1 MTELLLPLILTR
13 KRKMKKSLLAAVMA
27 SASLI
32 LTAVPATA
40 IETEKSGNCSAGSIW
55 QADLELE
62 YKVFDLGFEIDTK
75 SADEKWNFTLSQNG
89 KRVFKESRTA
99 IKDFDDS
106 YAEVEWD
113 LIRPDRKGSDTFT
126 FRAVNQTSGEVCKA
140 TLKA

>member
-1 MTELLLPLILTR
+1 MR
-13 KRKMKKSLLAAVMA
+13 RSLLTALMA

-32 LTAVPATA
+32 LASTPATA
-40 IETEKSGNCSAGSIW
+40 IETEKTGKCSAGSIW

-75 SADEKWNFTLSQNG
+75 NADENWNLTLRHNG
-89 KRVFKESRTA
+89 KLVVGENRTTV
-99 IKDFDDS
+99 KDFDDS

>member
-1 MTELLLPLILTR
+1 MR
-13 KRKMKKSLLAAVMA
+13 RSLLTALMA

-32 LTAVPATA
+32 LASTPATA
-40 IETEKSGNCSAGSIW
+40 IETEKTGKCSAGSIW

-75 SADEKWNFTLSQNG
+75 NADENWNFTLRHNG
-89 KRVFKESRTA
+89 KRVVSENRTTV
-99 IKDFDDS
+99 KDFDDS

-113 LIRPDRKGSDTFT
+113 LLRPDRKGSDTFT

>member
-1 MTELLLPLILTR
+1 MR
-13 KRKMKKSLLAAVMA
+13 RSLLTALMA

-32 LTAVPATA
+32 LASTPATA
-40 IETEKSGNCSAGSIW
+40 IETEKTGKCSAGSIW

-75 SADEKWNFTLSQNG
+75 NADENWNFTLRHNG
-89 KRVFKESRTA
+89 KRVFSENRTTV
-99 IKDFDDS
+99 KDFDDS

>member
-1 MTELLLPLILTR
+1 MR
-13 KRKMKKSLLAAVMA
+13 RSLLTALMA

-32 LTAVPATA
+32 LASTPATA
-40 IETEKSGNCSAGSIW
+40 IETEKTGKCSAGSIW

-75 SADEKWNFTLSQNG
+75 NADENWNFTLRHNG
-89 KRVFKESRTA
+89 KRVVSENRTTV
-99 IKDFDDS
+99 KDFDDS

-126 FRAVNQTSGEVCKA
+126 FRAVNQASGEVCKA

>member
-1 MTELLLPLILTR
+1 M
-13 KRKMKKSLLAAVMA
+13 KRSLLTALMA

-32 LTAVPATA
+32 LASTTATA
-40 IETEKSGNCSAGSIW
+40 IETEKTGKCSAGSIW

-75 SADEKWNFTLSQNG
+75 NADENWNFTLRHNG
-89 KRVFKESRTA
+89 KRVVSENRTTV
-99 IKDFDDS
+99 KDFDDS

>member
-1 MTELLLPLILTR
+1 
-13 KRKMKKSLLAAVMA
+13 MKKSLITALMA
-27 SASLI
+27 STSLI
-32 LTAVPATA
+32 LASTPATA
-40 IETEKSGNCSAGSIW
+40 IETEKTGKCSAGSMW

-75 SADEKWNFTLSQNG
+75 NADEKWNFTLRQNG
-89 KRVFKESRTA
+89 KRVFNESRTA

-113 LIRPDRKGSDTFT
+113 LIRPDRKGSDSFS

>member
-1 MTELLLPLILTR
+1 
-13 KRKMKKSLLAAVMA
+13 MA

-32 LTAVPATA
+32 LASTPATA
-40 IETEKSGNCSAGSIW
+40 IETEKTGKCSAGSIW
-55 QADLELE
+55 QVDLELE

-75 SADEKWNFTLSQNG
+75 NADENWNFTLRHNG
-89 KRVFKESRTA
+89 KRVVSENRTTV
-99 IKDFDDS
+99 KDFDDS

>member
-1 MTELLLPLILTR
+1 
-13 KRKMKKSLLAAVMA
+13 MKKSLLIVPLA
-27 SASLI
+27 SAALI
-32 LTAVPATA
+32 LASTPANA
-40 IETEKSGNCSAGSIW
+40 IETEKSGKCSAGSIW

-62 YKVFDLGFEIDTK
+62 YRVFDLGFEIDTK
-75 SADEKWNFTLSQNG
+75 NADENWNFTLRQNG
-89 KRVFKESRTA
+89 KRVVSENRPA
-99 IKDFDDS
+99 VKDFDDS

>member
-1 MTELLLPLILTR
+1 MR
-13 KRKMKKSLLAAVMA
+13 RSLLTALMA

-32 LTAVPATA
+32 LASTPATA
-40 IETEKSGNCSAGSIW
+40 IETEKTGKCSAGSIW
-55 QADLELE
+55 QADLEVE

-75 SADEKWNFTLSQNG
+75 NADENWNFTLRHNG
-89 KRVFKESRTA
+89 KRVVSENRTTV
-99 IKDFDDS
+99 KDFDDS

>member
-1 MTELLLPLILTR
+1 MR
-13 KRKMKKSLLAAVMA
+13 RSLLTALMA

-32 LTAVPATA
+32 LASTPATA
-40 IETEKSGNCSAGSIW
+40 IETEKTGKCSAGSIW

-75 SADEKWNFTLSQNG
+75 NADENWNFTLRHNG
-89 KRVFKESRTA
+89 KRVVSENRTTV
-99 IKDFDDS
+99 KDFDDS

-113 LIRPDRKGSDTFT
+113 LIRPDRKGSDTFI

>member
-1 MTELLLPLILTR
+1 MR
-13 KRKMKKSLLAAVMA
+13 RSLLTALMA

-32 LTAVPATA
+32 LASTPATA
-40 IETEKSGNCSAGSIW
+40 IETEKTGKCSAGSIW

-75 SADEKWNFTLSQNG
+75 NADENWNFTLRHNG
-89 KRVFKESRTA
+89 KRVVSENRTTV
-99 IKDFDDS
+99 KDFDDS

-113 LIRPDRKGSDTFT
+113 FIRPDRKGSDTFT

>member
-1 MTELLLPLILTR
+1 MR
-13 KRKMKKSLLAAVMA
+13 RSLLTALMA

-32 LTAVPATA
+32 LASTTATA
-40 IETEKSGNCSAGSIW
+40 IETEKTGKCSAGSIW

-75 SADEKWNFTLSQNG
+75 NADENWNFTLRHNG
-89 KRVFKESRTA
+89 KRVVSENRTTV
-99 IKDFDDS
+99 KDFDDS

-113 LIRPDRKGSDTFT
+113 LIRPDRKGGDTFT

>member
-1 MTELLLPLILTR
+1 M
-13 KRKMKKSLLAAVMA
+13 
-27 SASLI
+27 
-32 LTAVPATA
+32 
-40 IETEKSGNCSAGSIW
+40 W

-75 SADEKWNFTLSQNG
+75 NADEKWNFTLRQNG
-89 KRVFKESRTA
+89 KRVFNESRTA

-113 LIRPDRKGSDTFT
+113 LIRPDRKGSDSFS

>member
-1 MTELLLPLILTR
+1 M
-13 KRKMKKSLLAAVMA
+13 KRSLLTALMA

-32 LTAVPATA
+32 LASTPATA
-40 IETEKSGNCSAGSIW
+40 IETEKTGKCSAGSIW

-75 SADEKWNFTLSQNG
+75 NADENWNFTLRHNG
-89 KRVFKESRTA
+89 KLVVSENRTTV
-99 IKDFDDS
+99 KDFDDS

>member
-1 MTELLLPLILTR
+1 M
-13 KRKMKKSLLAAVMA
+13 KRSLLTALMA

-32 LTAVPATA
+32 LASTPATA
-40 IETEKSGNCSAGSIW
+40 IETEKTGKCSAGSIW

-75 SADEKWNFTLSQNG
+75 NADENWNFTLRHNG
-89 KRVFKESRTA
+89 KRVVSENRTTV
-99 IKDFDDS
+99 KDFDDS

>member
-1 MTELLLPLILTR
+1 MRRTLLTAL
-13 KRKMKKSLLAAVMA
+13 MA

-32 LTAVPATA
+32 LASTPATA
-40 IETEKSGNCSAGSIW
+40 IETEKTGKCSAGSIW

-75 SADEKWNFTLSQNG
+75 NADENWNFTLRHNG
-89 KRVFKESRTA
+89 KRVVSENRTTV
-99 IKDFDDS
+99 KDFDDS

>member
-1 MTELLLPLILTR
+1 
-13 KRKMKKSLLAAVMA
+13 MKKSLLIVPLA
-27 SASLI
+27 SAALI
-32 LTAVPATA
+32 LASTPANA
-40 IETEKSGNCSAGSIW
+40 IETEKSGKCSAGSIW

-75 SADEKWNFTLSQNG
+75 NADENWNFTLRQNG
-89 KRVFKESRTA
+89 KRVVSENRPA
-99 IKDFDDS
+99 VKDFDDS

>member
-1 MTELLLPLILTR
+1 
-13 KRKMKKSLLAAVMA
+13 MA

-32 LTAVPATA
+32 LASTPATA
-40 IETEKSGNCSAGSIW
+40 IETEKTGKCSAGSIW

-75 SADEKWNFTLSQNG
+75 NADENWNFTLRQNG
-89 KRVFKESRTA
+89 KRVVSENRTTV
-99 IKDFDDS
+99 KDFDDS

-140 TLKA
+140 TLKAQFKQKYPWIRKDIQGYFHY

>member
-1 MTELLLPLILTR
+1 M
-13 KRKMKKSLLAAVMA
+13 KRSLLTALMA
-27 SASLI
+27 SSSLI
-32 LTAVPATA
+32 LASTPATA
-40 IETEKSGNCSAGSIW
+40 IETEKTGKCSAGSIW

-75 SADEKWNFTLSQNG
+75 NADENWNFTLRHNG
-89 KRVFKESRTA
+89 KRVVSENRTTV
-99 IKDFDDS
+99 KDFDDS

>member
-1 MTELLLPLILTR
+1 MR
-13 KRKMKKSLLAAVMA
+13 RSLLTALMA

-32 LTAVPATA
+32 LASTPATA
-40 IETEKSGNCSAGSIW
+40 IETEKTGKCSAGSIW

-75 SADEKWNFTLSQNG
+75 NADENWNFTLRHNG
-89 KRVFKESRTA
+89 KRVVSENRTTV
-99 IKDFDDS
+99 KDFDDS

>member
-1 MTELLLPLILTR
+1 
-13 KRKMKKSLLAAVMA
+13 MKKSLLTALMA

-32 LTAVPATA
+32 LASTPATA
-40 IETEKSGNCSAGSIW
+40 IETEKTGKCSAGSIW

-75 SADEKWNFTLSQNG
+75 NADENWNFTLRHNG
-89 KRVFKESRTA
+89 KRVVSENRTTV
-99 IKDFDDS
+99 KDFDDS